1 MQFTEHIPG
10 HVYDQLLRGLEEYA
24 GGRNRCGRAARTSA
38 HPCRHAA
45 RRRHGGTRR
54 RASRLQP
61 RERWAGTSRRPCRL
75 SSLIAIRLGHRI
87 IGKSGYTSGGRHGST
102 QVRWVDTPAAPC
114 FGNPAAVS
122 NDARRGRQH
131 VLPGILLCVSV
142 SSAATILERWK
153 CWRSNVP
160 GSRRSCWPL

>member
-61 RERWAGTSRRPCRL
+61 RERSAGTSRRPCRL
-75 SSLIAIRLGHRI
+75 SSLIAIRLG
-87 IGKSGYTSGGRHGST
+87 
-102 QVRWVDTPAAPC
+102 
-114 FGNPAAVS
+114 
-122 NDARRGRQH
+122 RR
-131 VLPGILLCVSV
+131 LPPVSV
-142 SSAATILERWK
+142 TRRQYLTMPGEAGNTCFRASCSASRYRLPQPSWNVGSVGVQTCLARGARAGHSNRGYDAHSLVPRHTLA
-153 CWRSNVP
+153 WRHKI
-160 GSRRSCWPL
+160 